1 MRRIIVLLSALVVG
15 ILLILMQCGR
25 QGENRNS
32 IGAVEVGRP
41 APPFQLKDLHGRQVS
56 LDDLKGQVVMLD
68 FWATWCGPCRITM
81 PLLEE
86 LSQEHPN
93 NFTLLAVNVGESP
106 EEVVPY
112 VKLRNIRARVLLDLE
127 GKVGTAYESASI
139 PMQVLIDKQGI
150 IRHIQAGYYA
160 SMKEDLW
167 AEIAKLQ

>member
-1 MRRIIVLLSALVVG
+1 M
-15 ILLILMQCGR
+15 
-25 QGENRNS
+25 
-32 IGAVEVGRP
+32 
-41 APPFQLKDLHGRQVS
+41 
-56 LDDLKGQVVMLD
+56 
-68 FWATWCGPCRITM
+68 
-81 PLLEE
+81 
-86 LSQEHPN
+86 
-93 NFTLLAVNVGESP
+93 
-106 EEVVPY
+106 VPY